1 MLNLDFGVGVEV
13 TETFRWASY
22 KSPLGYG
29 CNSQTVPKALRYMML
44 APEGRI
50 FVGGDLSQVEAR
62 VVAYLSRC
70 KELIECF
77 NDPTRSVHLENAI
90 AVLGR
95 SVEKDTP
102 EYTMSKSIVHGSNFR
117 EGPKVLS
124 SQCGQPIPLCKKL
137 LANYHRKRPEIH
149 TWHDETW
156 NLIKTRG
163 QLANFFGDSRT
174 FYEAISTFS
183 ILGVMTEQQWKDAI
197 AWIPQSTPPR
207 IIGIALVEIAKL
219 RDAGMD
225 LWFHHQGHDSFL
237 CSIPIGEEGRF
248 FDAVTPIF
256 ANIKLVTP
264 SGVFVIPVE
273 FQVGY
278 NFGDMFKYA
287 GSSLSFKDWQGM
299 VEKKLDRQPRNEQI
313 LTGCYGVHLASWR
326 PN

>member
-1 MLNLDFGVGVEV
+1 M
-13 TETFRWASY
+13 Y
-22 KSPLGYG
+22 KHPLGYG
-29 CNSQTVPKALRYMML
+29 LNAQTDPKALRYFKL

-50 FVGGDLSQVEAR
+50 FVAGDLSQVEAR
-62 VVAYLSRC
+62 VVAYLSHCR
-70 KELIECF
+70 ELIECF

-95 SVEKDTP
+95 AVEKDTP

-137 LANYHRKRPEIH
+137 LANYHRKRTEIH
-149 TWHDETW
+149 QWHDETW

-163 QLANFFGDSRT
+163 QLTNFFGDSRI

-183 ILGVMTEQQWKDAI
+183 ILGAMTEQQWKDAI

-237 CSIPIGEEGRF
+237 CSVPIGEEQRF
-248 FDAVTPIF
+248 FDAVAPIF

-273 FQVGY
+273 FQVGF
-278 NFGDMFKYA
+278 NFGDMFHYLGKPLA
-287 GSSLSFKDWQGM
+287 FKDWQEM
-299 VEKKLDRQPRNEQI
+299 VDKKLDKSPRNEQI
-313 LTGCYGVHLASWR
+313 LTGTYSVHLADWR
-326 PN
+326 P